1 MKTAAL
7 RLAVAAA
14 LFLAATHAF
23 PQDGGV
29 YLSAGTMATF
39 AGPHDFEIGANP
51 AEDADFTANR
61 KGTGTFDVGILG
73 FRAAVGY
80 SIFGF
85 RPEVEVSYRKL
96 NLSGYEY
103 ASFTTQ
109 ARGELPGTV
118 LDALNKSIEVKAG
131 DLELLGVM
139 ANVWYDIDTGSAFM
153 PYFGGGVGLGRVTID
168 ARTRARISGV
178 SVIQE
183 FPESSASALAFQAG
197 AGLGFD
203 IGAGVAI
210 SLGYRLSGTT
220 EAVLAWN
227 AKDTAKDEVLKASI
241 LLHNVDLGISY
252 RF

>member
-23 PQDGGV
+23 PQDGGLYV
-29 YLSAGTMATF
+29 SAGTMATF
-39 AGPHDFEIGANP
+39 AGPHDFEIGDKP
-51 AEDADFTANR
+51 ADTDFTANR

-73 FRAAVGY
+73 FHAAVGY

-85 RPEVEVSYRKL
+85 RPEVEIISYRQLKL
-96 NLSGYEY
+96 SDFEY
-103 ASFTTQ
+103 TSFTTQ
-109 ARGELPGTV
+109 DGVELPGAV
-118 LDALNKSIEVKAG
+118 LDALNESIVVESGSLKM
-131 DLELLGVM
+131 LGMM
-139 ANVWYDIDTGSAFM
+139 ANVWYDIDTGSAFI
-153 PYFGGGVGLGRVTID
+153 PYLGGGVGVGQITLDTRSHAKLG
-168 ARTRARISGV
+168 GV
-178 SVIQE
+178 SRRQV
-183 FPESSASALAFQAG
+183 FPASSASAFAFQAG
-197 AGLGFD
+197 AGVGYD
-203 IGAGVAI
+203 VGAGVAI